1 MLANLPEDQQA
12 LILRRLGKTKA
23 EEIAAEATS
32 VTSFYNLCIRE
43 MGSARGG
50 ERSARIPN
58 KTMAWIEV
66 MSKKKETAP
75 SFSHP
80 LIERTIES
88 FGGWTNM
95 IEEFR
100 GLDIPKAKYRFQF
113 AYEDVLNA

>member
-1 MLANLPEDQQA
+1 MLANLPEDQQK
-12 LILRRLGKTKA
+12 LIKLRLGTSRV

-58 KTMAWIEV
+58 KTMAWLEV
-66 MSKKKETAP
+66 MSKKKETSP

-80 LIERTIES
+80 LIERTVDV

-113 AYEDVLNA
+113 AYEDVLDS